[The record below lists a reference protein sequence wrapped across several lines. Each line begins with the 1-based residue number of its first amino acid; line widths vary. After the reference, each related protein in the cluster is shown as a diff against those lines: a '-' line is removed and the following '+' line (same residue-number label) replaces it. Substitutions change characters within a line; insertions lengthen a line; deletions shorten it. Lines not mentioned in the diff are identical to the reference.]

1 MCRHHENLPLPCFAL
16 LIAFVYIVY
25 HMGAKIEGSPFLFVN
40 QWDRKT
46 DPVDSLVYK
55 KEKTW

>member
-1 MCRHHENLPLPCFAL
+1 MCRHNEHLPLDCFAL
-16 LIAFVYIVY
+16 LIVFVYIVY
-25 HMGAKIEGSPFLFVN
+25 HMGAKIEGSPFLFLN
-40 QWDRKT
+40 QWDMKT